1 MTVKTRRIEQVPTKE
16 VILESIAQ
24 NNADRNDDLIDLIKL
39 LDSIEGPY
47 SLLLDAAWGDGKTF
61 FVKSLVEVLRALN
74 KNNNRDPETLSALKG
89 VTDKLNDVKT
99 PYLPFYFNAW
109 ENDFAEDPISALFA
123 NLAVTFNE
131 TGLTKEHPARKCIAS
146 IIDASL
152 SVANLP
158 PVASE
163 LTKMIAGESLIAAY
177 EKHLQLRE
185 RIDELAEKSKLEIA
199 DKLVIIIDELDRC
212 RPDFA
217 VRLLEQTKA
226 LFQNENIIVIISA
239 DSLQLA
245 HAIGGLYGPE
255 FDSQHFVERFFDQR
269 LTLPPVDVYKVATGK
284 PLQDTMH
291 NYDLMTQELLNTR
304 NLTIRDYFR
313 IHSKLEAGRVYCD
326 VPDDGSL
333 FSTVAKCLLVPTLI
347 FIERDDTELFRSIT
361 HGIDYDAL
369 YEYGSR
375 YTTFNNCLRQIVALA
390 KTGQRWTEDSEIS
403 EEDCRQYVHDMCV
416 WLYSSK
422 RNSQELF
429 EAHSRIGSPMGI
441 NRSVFTALRFP
452 KEN

>member
-1 MTVKTRRIEQVPTKE
+1 MKHEKTGKAATTDNIAEGIEHDTAARNEDLVYTV
-16 VILESIAQ
+16 
-24 NNADRNDDLIDLIKL
+24 KL
-39 LDSIEGPY
+39 LDIINGPY
-47 SLLLDAAWGDGKTF
+47 SILLDAPWGDGKTF
-61 FVKSLVEVLRALN
+61 FVRSIEETLKALN
-74 KNNNRDPETLSALKG
+74 PKIEKDTEIESKLAV
-89 VTDKLNDVKT
+89 VTNELGAVKT
-99 PYLPFYFNAW
+99 SFLPFYFNAW
-109 ENDFAEDPISALFA
+109 ENDFVDDPLSALFA
-123 NLAVTFNE
+123 NMALAFKKMGSTVEHSTSSCVTAVLDAALA
-131 TGLTKEHPARKCIAS
+131 LTPFQINTTEIVKELNGK
-146 IIDASL
+146 
-152 SVANLP
+152 NLI
-158 PVASE
+158 E
-163 LTKMIAGESLIAAY
+163 AY
-177 EKHLQLRE
+177 EERQSLRE
-185 RIDELAEKSKLEIA
+185 KIDELANESIIKTANKLA
-199 DKLVIIIDELDRC
+199 IIIDELDRC

-217 VRLLEQTKA
+217 VRLLEETKA

-245 HAIGGLYGPE
+245 HAIGGLYGPG

-313 IHSKLEAGRVYCD
+313 IHSKLEAGRAYCD

-333 FSTVAKCLLVPTLI
+333 FSTVAKCLLIPTLI

-375 YTTFNNCLRQIVALA
+375 YTTFNNCLRKIVTFA
-390 KTGQRWTEDSEIS
+390 KTGQRWTEDTEIS

-422 RNSQELF
+422 RDSQELY

-441 NRSVFTALRFP
+441 SRSVFTTLRFP
-452 KEN
+452 